1 MTIKEFL
8 GHESIQTTQIYAEMT
23 LDHVRRSYD
32 QHHPRDKQD

>member
-32 QHHPRDKQD
+32 KHHPRDKAL